1 MWCKRCHNGSDTTS
15 LKVGTRC
22 PQCGGKFEL
31 MKSPF
36 PERPKEGKGSGRSR
50 KKNQEHE
57 E

>member
-15 LKVGTRC
+15 LEVGTRC